1 MHVFIFVNTQQ
12 KCFTSYIATFDHVA
26 FVLFSPESLSFFFSQ
41 PKFLLMHHKKDTLS
55 LSLSPITPFPSHFKY
70 SLTAAPERKKEERK
84 KKSRIIIRRAARAKK
99 IARIFIYLF
108 VIRWEKNEKRA
119 GVGGGQNSS
128 IKTLLLH
135 LASLFF
141 SFFVF
146 SSFVITTLSL
156 TRTDFR
162 FRGLALEPLV
172 WTRAH

>member
-26 FVLFSPESLSFFFSQ
+26 FVLFSQNLSPFFSQ
-41 PKFLLMHHKKDTLS
+41 PKISFASSKKDTHSTLS
-55 LSLSPITPFPSHFKY
+55 LQLLPFPLILLY
-70 SLTAAPERKKEERK
+70 SLTAATERKKEERK

-108 VIRWEKNEKRA
+108 VIRWEKNENRA
-119 GVGGGQNSS
+119 LVGGGQNSS

-156 TRTDFR
+156 TRTDFC